1 VRYTTARAE
10 ADRAVRA
17 VFRKLG
23 RSAPPSPTASR
34 AIHGGDIPHFDEL
47 ESDALASRPEEVS
60 DDALR
65 ALLRNHG
72 SEYRRVLAQAASDPE
87 LLRSLPGSHT
97 LRAEVIHAVREEMAL
112 HLGDVVFGRTDLGTM
127 GHPGSEALEI
137 STQLM
142 AAELGWDASRCR
154 KEIELV
160 TAAFPDTPDQRVT
173 AMPRQQDE

>member
-47 ESDALASRPEEVS
+47 ERDALASRPEGVS

-72 SEYRRVLAQAASDPE
+72 SEYRRVLEHAESDPG

-97 LRAEVIHAVREEMAL
+97 LRAEVIHAVREEMAM
-112 HLGDVVFGRTDLGTM
+112 HLGDVVFRRTDLGTM
-127 GHPGSEALEI
+127 GHPGTEALEI

-142 AAELGWDASRCR
+142 AAELDWDASRCR

-160 TAAFPDTPDQRVT
+160 NAEFPSATDEHPT
-173 AMPRQQDE
+173 AMPRQDRE